1 MTPRTTS
8 LLVLLL
14 LACLPCSAAPA
25 ADAKSGAAP
34 AGPAP
39 TFEADVSQVPELQP
53 WGRAAEALCQSWY
66 PKIVAILRSD
76 DSVRPLAAV
85 VKLHFEKE
93 MRGVAYAS
101 GGEIHIAAEWVRSHP
116 NDFGMVVHELT
127 HLVQRYPRNGAGWLV
142 EGIADYVRL
151 RHFEPLLPLPRID
164 FTKAKYTDSYK
175 TTAAFLMWLEDK
187 YGAELVPKLNAAL
200 RGGSYT
206 DALFQDVT
214 GKEVTQLWSDFAEA
228 RAVRSEV
235 SSPPER
241 AVHTCRSRAVP
252 ACRQAGD

>member
-1 MTPRTTS
+1 MPEHPMIRNHFF
-8 LLVLLL
+8 LIVFV
-14 LACLPCSAAPA
+14 LACLLCAAEPA
-25 ADAKSGAAP
+25 AVPKSDAAVLRSV
-34 AGPAP
+34 P
-39 TFEADVSQVPELQP
+39 TFEADISQVPDLQP

-66 PKIVAILRSD
+66 PKIVAILHSD
-76 DSVRPLAAV
+76 DSVRPLPAV

-101 GGEIHIAAEWVRSHP
+101 GGEIHIAADWVRSHP

-151 RHFEPLLPLPRID
+151 RHFEPMLPLPRID

-187 YGAELVPKLNAAL
+187 YGADLVPKLNAAL
-200 RGGSYT
+200 RAGSFT
-206 DALFQDVT
+206 DALFQDAT
-214 GKEVTQLWSDFAEA
+214 GKEVTQLWSDFA
-228 RAVRSEV
+228 AVR
-235 SSPPER
+235 
-241 AVHTCRSRAVP
+241 
-252 ACRQAGD
+252 AGANDGPGRRG